1 MIYLLMNKILV
12 SACFLGAN
20 VRYNGIIK
28 ALEHQ
33 VIARWRKEG
42 RLISVCPEVTGGLS
56 TPRAPA
62 ELQPRSSRIVDTLGI
77 DVTDAF
83 LFGAEH
89 ALRLCHKH
97 KIKYALLKEYSPSC
111 GSKEIYDGSF
121 TQKKV
126 SGMGITAKLLK
137 ETGIDVYSA
146 LNLAALINKVS

>member
-1 MIYLLMNKILV
+1 MHKILI

-28 ALEHQ
+28 ALDHQ
-33 VIARWRKEG
+33 VIVNWREQG

-62 ELQPRSSRIVDTLGI
+62 ELQPHSARIVDTLGT

-83 LFGAEH
+83 LLGAEH
-89 ALRLCHKH
+89 ALRLCQKH

-126 SGMGITAKLLK
+126 SGMGVTAKLLK
-137 ETGIDVYSA
+137 KNGIEVFSE
-146 LNLAALINKVS
+146 LSLAKLIEKIDG